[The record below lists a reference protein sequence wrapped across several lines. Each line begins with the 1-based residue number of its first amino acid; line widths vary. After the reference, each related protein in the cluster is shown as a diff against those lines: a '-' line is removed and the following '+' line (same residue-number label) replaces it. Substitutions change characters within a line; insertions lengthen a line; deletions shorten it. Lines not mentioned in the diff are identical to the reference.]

1 MLDKHNNTND
11 SMTTTE
17 NQFVKMLTPTRFRQ
31 STLCSNDSTDV
42 INYYAYGVTRI
53 FVNYT

>member
-1 MLDKHNNTND
+1 
-11 SMTTTE
+11 MTTTE